1 MDWILDSKERRLLEG
16 RRLAPRK
23 SFAGRVRGERLTRR
37 KGVSIEF
44 ADYRDYTDGDDLRHL
59 DWNVLARL
67 DVPIMKTYRDE
78 EDLAVYLLVDETE
91 SMSFGQ
97 PPKAEVARRV
107 AAAFGYVGLAGGDAV
122 RWQRLGIREPARPF
136 RRSVASYLRLAGD
149 AAPSSEADRRGGVAE
164 ALRSFARQNVRAGL
178 VLVVSDGLDPEI
190 AGAVKILFPRGHEVW
205 FVQVLGPEEI
215 DPDLEGDLRLL
226 DSEGGSPVEIT
237 ANGLTLREYRRRLE
251 EHNASLAEAVRR
263 GGGRYALLR
272 TDEPLEA
279 LLAGPVRREGWMA

>member
-107 AAAFGYVGLAGGDAV
+107 AAALNQLA
-122 RWQRLGIREPARPF
+122 LLHK
-136 RRSVASYLRLAGD
+136 LRGEFE
-149 AAPSSEADRRGGVAE
+149 SAE
-164 ALRSFARQNVRAGL
+164 ALYRRALAAYEKTCGPDDPACAR
-178 VLVVSDGLDPEI
+178 VLENLAELYKVTGQKDG
-190 AGAVKILFPRGHEVW
+190 R
-205 FVQVLGPEEI
+205 
-215 DPDLEGDLRLL
+215 L
-226 DSEGGSPVEIT
+226 DS
-237 ANGLTLREYRRRLE
+237 LQR
-251 EHNASLAEAVRR
+251 AEQIRA
-263 GGGRYALLR
+263 AL
-272 TDEPLEA
+272 P
-279 LLAGPVRREGWMA
+279 